1 MDIPL
6 VDQTKTEEQSIDYFI
21 EIKKVV
27 LIDIDNC
34 PNELANILKNMKLYT
49 RIIICY
55 GGQIPKIPLNLIYS
69 FAEAIND
76 KKLDVIGMTKKG
88 KNAADF
94 GLCFLAGRLSLEMP
108 TAEFLI
114 VSNDTDLDHAV
125 NMLTHF
131 GHKAQRIGT
140 KQEST
145 DESGLV
151 VATTAILNNSDST
164 ALVATSLPQIVAEY
178 VQKTLSN
185 SHARPSKSSTLL
197 NSIKAF
203 CRTKYPD
210 KETQVFNYMKING
223 LIKVLASGAIQYT
236 N

>member
-1 MDIPL
+1 MDISL
-6 VDQTKTEEQSIDYFI
+6 VDETKTQEQSIDNVI
-21 EIKKVV
+21 EMKKVV

-49 RIIICY
+49 RVIICY
-55 GGQIPKIPLNLIYS
+55 GGQIPKIPLNFIYA
-69 FAEAIND
+69 FAEAIHD

-94 GLCFLAGRLSLEMP
+94 GLCFLAGRLSLEEP

-114 VSNDTDLDHAV
+114 LSNDTDLDHVV

-131 GHKAQRIGT
+131 GQKAQRIGT
-140 KQEST
+140 KQEHTEEPS
-145 DESGLV
+145 LV
-151 VATTAILNNSDST
+151 GSATLAPNNT
-164 ALVATSLPQIVAEY
+164 KPEVTPNLPEIMAEY

-185 SHARPSKSSTLL
+185 RRARPSKSSTLL

-203 CRTKYPD
+203 CNKKYPD
-210 KETQVFNYMKING
+210 KEIHIFNQLKTKG
-223 LIKVLASGAIQYT
+223 LIKVLASGEIQYAD
-236 N
+236 